1 MQDLKQLIGQSI
13 MESDETRPLFIKNK
27 EKMYKV
33 MIIPLNYCHYN
44 EKNGRISTYISQY
57 LSSGNELQKDN
68 LEAYNQIL
76 EKFIYESNPNALDK
90 TKKNIQLVGQLEP
103 GVVLNDGRIIDG
115 NRRFTAL
122 RKLQAEGKT
131 DIYFKAILLDQSEG
145 IDDKDIKKLELQL
158 QHGKEKPVEYNP
170 IDNLVDINQDLIENK
185 LFTIEEYS
193 QYVNKPVGD
202 VKKMVKRSVLMN
214 QFLQYINAEKQ
225 YYIARDWEF
234 DTIFQDILNI
244 IERQLKGID
253 VITILDAKSDNK
265 SEVQE
270 YLRIRNTLFT
280 TALSGRMLKTN
291 TQKKQRRSDD
301 LSRYIR
307 DIGKYIIDTDKKD
320 EYLEEMEDFVED
332 IYDTLHD
339 HAQLDLNTLQEVSKD
354 IEGTQQDIVTKGEDY
369 IDSGQLNDVKAK
381 PISILNKVLKNFD
394 YLDYV
399 QLKYM
404 DNETEQ
410 DFLTL
415 YNKLKEEM
423 KKIEEALRV

>member
-1 MQDLKQLIGQSI
+1 MEDLKQLIGKSI
-13 MESDETRPLFIKNK
+13 TETEETRPLSIKNK

-33 MIIPLNYCHYN
+33 MLIPLNYCHYN

-57 LSSGNELQKDN
+57 LSSGNELKKDD
-68 LEAYNQIL
+68 LEAYNQVL
-76 EKFIYESNPNALDK
+76 EQFIYDSNPNALDK

-122 RKLQAEGKT
+122 RKLQAEGRT
-131 DIYFKAILLDQSEG
+131 EYFKAIILDQSEG

-170 IDNLVDINQDLIENK
+170 IDNLVDIYQDIIENK
-185 LFTIEEYS
+185 FFTIEEYS
-193 QYVNKPVGD
+193 KDANKSVGD
-202 VKKMVKRSVLMN
+202 VKKTVKRSVLMN

-225 YYIARDWEF
+225 YYIVRDWEF

-270 YLRIRNTLFT
+270 YLRIRNALFT

-291 TQKKQRRSDD
+291 NPKKQRRSDD

-307 DIGKYIIDTDKKD
+307 DIGKHIIDTDKKD
-320 EYLEEMEDFVED
+320 EYLEEMEDFVDD

-339 HAQLDLNTLQEVSKD
+339 HEQLNLNTLQEVSKD
-354 IEGTQQDIVTKGEDY
+354 IEDTQQDIVTKGEEY
-369 IDSGQLNDVKAK
+369 IDSGQLNDEKTK
-381 PISILNKVLKNFD
+381 PVSIMNKVLKNFD

-404 DNETEQ
+404 DDETEQ

-423 KKIEEALRV
+423 KKIEEALHV

>member
-13 MESDETRPLFIKNK
+13 METDETRPLFIKNK

-33 MIIPLNYCHYN
+33 MIIPLEYCHYN

-57 LSSGNELQKDN
+57 LSSGNELQKDD
-68 LEAYNQIL
+68 LKTYNQVL
-76 EKFIYESNPNALDK
+76 EQFIYDSNPNALDK

-131 DIYFKAILLDQSEG
+131 NIYFKAILLDQTKG

-170 IDNLVDINQDLIENK
+170 IDNLVDIYQDIIENK

-214 QFLQYINAEKQ
+214 QFLHYINAEKQ

-244 IERQLKGID
+244 IERELKGID
-253 VITILDAKSDNK
+253 VITILDAKGDNK

-307 DIGKYIIDTDKKD
+307 DIGKHIIDTDKKD
-320 EYLEEMEDFVED
+320 EYLEEMEDFVDD

-339 HAQLDLNTLQEVSKD
+339 YDQLDLNTLQEVSKD
-354 IEGTQQDIVTKGEDY
+354 IEGPQQDIVTKGEDY
-369 IDSGQLNDVKAK
+369 IDSGQLNDVQTK
-381 PISILNKVLKNFD
+381 PVSIMNKLLKNFD
-394 YLDYV
+394 QLDYV

-410 DFLTL
+410 NFLTL

>member
-1 MQDLKQLIGQSI
+1 MWDLKQLIGQSI
-13 MESDETRPLFIKNK
+13 MKTDETRPLSIKNK
-27 EKMYKV
+27 EKMYNV
-33 MIIPLNYCHYN
+33 MIIPLEYCHYN

-57 LSSGNELQKDN
+57 LSSGNELQKDD
-68 LEAYNQIL
+68 LETYNQVL
-76 EKFIYESNPNALDK
+76 ERFIYESNPNALDK

-170 IDNLVDINQDLIENK
+170 IDNLVDIYQDIIENK
-185 LFTIEEYS
+185 LFTIEEYRK
-193 QYVNKPVGD
+193 YVNKSEGE

-214 QFLQYINAEKQ
+214 QFLHYINAEKQ

-234 DTIFQDILNI
+234 DTIFQDILTI
-244 IERQLKGID
+244 IERELKGID
-253 VITILDAKSDNK
+253 VITILDAKSKNR

-270 YLRIRNTLFT
+270 YLRIRNALFT
-280 TALSGRMLKTN
+280 TAFSGRMLKTN
-291 TQKKQRRSDD
+291 TQTKQSSDD

-307 DIGKYIIDTDKKD
+307 NIGKHIIDTDKKD
-320 EYLEEMEDFVED
+320 EYLEEMEDVVDEM
-332 IYDTLHD
+332 YDTLHD
-339 HAQLDLNTLQEVSKD
+339 YDQLDLETIQKVSKD
-354 IEGTQQDIVTKGEDY
+354 IEDKQQDVIIKGDDY
-369 IDSGQLNDVKAK
+369 IQSGQLNDAQTK
-381 PISILNKVLKNFD
+381 PVTIIDKVLKNFD
-394 YLDYV
+394 QLDYA

-404 DNETEQ
+404 DDETEQ
-410 DFLTL
+410 NFLKL
-415 YNKLKEEM
+415 YNKLKVEM
-423 KKIEEALRV
+423 EKIEAALHV

>member
-13 MESDETRPLFIKNK
+13 METDETRPLLIKNK

-57 LSSGNELQKDN
+57 LSSGNDLQKED
-68 LEAYNQIL
+68 LEAYNQVL
-76 EKFIYESNPNALDK
+76 EQFIYDSNPNALDK
-90 TKKNIQLVGQLEP
+90 TKKNIHLVGQLEP

-122 RKLQAEGKT
+122 RKLQAEGKP

-170 IDNLVDINQDLIENK
+170 IDNLVDIYQDIIENK

-193 QYVNKPVGD
+193 QYVNKSVGE

-234 DTIFQDILNI
+234 DTIFQDILTI

-253 VITILDAKSDNK
+253 VITVLDAKSDNR

-280 TALSGRMLKTN
+280 TAFSGRMLKTN
-291 TQKKQRRSDD
+291 TQTKQSSDD

-307 DIGKYIIDTDKKD
+307 NIGKHIIDTDKKD
-320 EYLEEMEDFVED
+320 DYLEEMEDVVDEM
-332 IYDTLHD
+332 YDTLHD
-339 HAQLDLNTLQEVSKD
+339 YDQLDLDTIQKVSKD
-354 IEGTQQDIVTKGEDY
+354 IEDKQQDVIIKGDDY
-369 IDSGQLNDVKAK
+369 IQNGQLNDAQTK
-381 PISILNKVLKNFD
+381 PVTIMDKVLKNFD
-394 YLDYV
+394 QLDYV

-404 DNETEQ
+404 DDETEQ
-410 DFLTL
+410 NFLTL
-415 YNKLKEEM
+415 YKKLKTEM
-423 KKIEEALRV
+423 EKIEVALRV

>member
-1 MQDLKQLIGQSI
+1 MYDLKQLIGQSI
-13 MESDETRPLFIKNK
+13 METDETRPLVIKKK

-33 MIIPLNYCHYN
+33 MIIPLEYCHYN

-57 LSSGNELQKDN
+57 LSSGNELQKDD
-68 LEAYNQIL
+68 LEAYNQVL
-76 EKFIYESNPNALDK
+76 EKFIYDSNPNALDK

-145 IDDKDIKKLELQL
+145 IDAKDIKKLELQL

-170 IDNLVDINQDLIENK
+170 IDNLVDIYQDIIENK

-193 QYVNKPVGD
+193 KYVNKPIGD

-253 VITILDAKSDNK
+253 VITILDAKSNNK

-291 TQKKQRRSDD
+291 NQKKKSDD

-307 DIGKYIIDTDKKD
+307 EIGKHIIDTDKKD
-320 EYLEEMEDFVED
+320 EYLEEMEDLVDEM
-332 IYDTLHD
+332 YDTLHD
-339 HAQLDLNTLQEVSKD
+339 YSQLDLNTIQEISKD
-354 IEGTQQDIVTKGEDY
+354 IEGMQLDIVTKGEDY
-369 IDSGQLNDVKAK
+369 IENGQLNDVQTK
-381 PISILNKVLKNFD
+381 PITIMKKVLNNFEV
-394 YLDYV
+394 LDYV

-404 DNETEQ
+404 DDKTEQ
-410 DFLTL
+410 NFLTL
-415 YNKLKEEM
+415 YNKLKAEM
-423 KKIEEALRV
+423 EKIEEALRV

>member
-1 MQDLKQLIGQSI
+1 MQDLKKLIGQSI
-13 MESDETRPLFIKNK
+13 MKTKETRPLLIKT
-27 EKMYKV
+27 EVKMYDV
-33 MIIPLNYCHYN
+33 MTIPLEYCHYN

-57 LSSGNELQKDN
+57 LSSGNKFEKDD
-68 LEAYNQIL
+68 LEAYNQVL
-76 EKFIYESNPNALDK
+76 ERFIYESNPNALEK
-90 TKKNIQLVGQLEP
+90 TKKNIDLVGQLEP

-122 RKLQAEGKT
+122 RKLQAEGKM
-131 DIYFKAILLDQSEG
+131 DIFFNAIILDQTDG
-145 IDDKDIKKLELQL
+145 IDDKDIKKLELRL

-170 IDNLVDINQDLIENK
+170 IDNLVDIYQDIIENK
-185 LFTIEEYS
+185 LFTIKEYS
-193 QYVNKPVGD
+193 KYVNKSEVD

-225 YYIARDWEF
+225 YYLARDWEF

-253 VITILDAKSDNK
+253 VITILDAKSDK
-265 SEVQE
+265 SEIQE

-291 TQKKQRRSDD
+291 NQNKQRRSDD

-307 DIGKYIIDTDKKD
+307 DIGKYIIDTDRKD
-320 EYLEEMEDFVED
+320 NYLEEMEDFVDD

-339 HAQLDLNTLQEVSKD
+339 FNLIDYNTLPEVSKD
-354 IEGTQQDIVTKGEDY
+354 LEGAQLDIVTKGDEY
-369 IDSGQLNDVKAK
+369 IDNGQVTDVQTK
-381 PISILNKVLKNFD
+381 PVSIMNKVLKSFD
-394 YLDYV
+394 QLDYV

-415 YNKLKEEM
+415 YNKLKDEM
-423 KKIEEALRV
+423 KKIQEALRV

>member
-1 MQDLKQLIGQSI
+1 MQDLKKLIGQSI
-13 MESDETRPLFIKNK
+13 METDETRPLFIKNK

-33 MIIPLNYCHYN
+33 LIIPLDLCHYN
-44 EKNGRISTYISQY
+44 DNNGRISTYISKH
-57 LSSGNELQKDN
+57 LFSGGKLEKND
-68 LEAYNQIL
+68 LEAYNKVL
-76 EKFIYESNPNALDK
+76 ERFIYDSNPNALDK

-122 RKLQAEGKT
+122 RKLKAEGAK

-170 IDNLVDINQDLIENK
+170 IDNLVDIFRDLVENK
-185 LFTIEEYS
+185 LFTIEEYV
-193 QYVNKPVGD
+193 QYVNKPISD
-202 VKKMVKRSVLMN
+202 VKKMVKRSVLMD

-225 YYIARDWEF
+225 YYIVRDWEF

-291 TQKKQRRSDD
+291 VQTKQRRSDD

-307 DIGKYIIDTDKKD
+307 DIGKHVIDTDKKD
-320 EYLEEMEDFVED
+320 RYLEEMEDFVDD

-339 HAQLDLNTLQEVSKD
+339 HDQLDDKTLQKVSKD
-354 IEGTQQDIVTKGEDY
+354 IESTQQVIVTKGEDY
-369 IDSGQLNDVKAK
+369 IEHGQLTNVQTK
-381 PISILNKVLKNFD
+381 PVTIMNKVLNSFEQ
-394 YLDYV
+394 LDYI

-404 DNETEQ
+404 DNEMEQ

-415 YNKLKEEM
+415 YNKLKAEM
-423 KKIEEALRV
+423 EKIEEALRV

>member
-1 MQDLKQLIGQSI
+1 MWDLKQLIGQSI
-13 MESDETRPLFIKNK
+13 MKTDETRPLSIKNK
-27 EKMYKV
+27 EKMYNV
-33 MIIPLNYCHYN
+33 MIIPLEYCHYN

-57 LSSGNELQKDN
+57 LSSGNELQKDD
-68 LEAYNQIL
+68 LETYNQVL
-76 EKFIYESNPNALDK
+76 ERFIYESNPNALDK

-170 IDNLVDINQDLIENK
+170 IDNLVDIYQDIIENK
-185 LFTIEEYS
+185 LFTIEEYRK
-193 QYVNKPVGD
+193 YVNKSEGE

-214 QFLQYINAEKQ
+214 QFLHYINAEKQ

-234 DTIFQDILNI
+234 DTIFQDILTI
-244 IERQLKGID
+244 IERELKGID
-253 VITILDAKSDNK
+253 VITILDAKSKNR

-270 YLRIRNTLFT
+270 YLRIRNALFT
-280 TALSGRMLKTN
+280 TAFSGRMLKTN
-291 TQKKQRRSDD
+291 TQTKQSSDD

-307 DIGKYIIDTDKKD
+307 NIGKHIIDTDKKD
-320 EYLEEMEDFVED
+320 EYLEEMEDVVDEM
-332 IYDTLHD
+332 YDTLHD
-339 HAQLDLNTLQEVSKD
+339 YDQLDLETIQKVSKD
-354 IEGTQQDIVTKGEDY
+354 IEDKQQDVIIKGDDY
-369 IDSGQLNDVKAK
+369 IQSGQLNDAQTK
-381 PISILNKVLKNFD
+381 PVTIIDKVLKNFD
-394 YLDYV
+394 QLDYA

-404 DNETEQ
+404 DDETEQ
-410 DFLTL
+410 NFLTL
-415 YNKLKEEM
+415 YNKLKAEM
-423 KKIEEALRV
+423 EKIEAALHV

>member
-1 MQDLKQLIGQSI
+1 MQDLKQLIGKSI
-13 MESDETRPLFIKNK
+13 MATDETRPLVIKTK
-27 EKMYKV
+27 EKMYNV
-33 MIIPLNYCHYN
+33 MIIPLEYCHYN

-57 LSSGNELQKDN
+57 LSNGNELKKDD
-68 LEAYNQIL
+68 LEAYNKVL
-76 EKFIYESNPNALDK
+76 EQFIYDSNPNALDK

-145 IDDKDIKKLELQL
+145 IDAKDIKKLELKL
-158 QHGKEKPVEYNP
+158 QHGKERPVEYNP
-170 IDNLVDINQDLIENK
+170 IDNLVDIYQDIIENK

-193 QYVNKPVGD
+193 QHVNKPDGD
-202 VKKMVKRSVLMN
+202 VKKTVKRSVLMN

-234 DTIFQDILNI
+234 DTILQDILNI
-244 IERQLKGID
+244 IERQLRGID
-253 VITILDAKSDNK
+253 VITILDAKSENK

-307 DIGKYIIDTDKKD
+307 EIGKHIMDTDKKD
-320 EYLEEMEDFVED
+320 EYLEEMEDLVDEM
-332 IYDTLHD
+332 YDTLHD
-339 HAQLDLNTLQEVSKD
+339 YDQLDLNTIKEISKD
-354 IEGTQQDIVTKGEDY
+354 IEDMQVDIVTKGEEY
-369 IDSGQLNDVKAK
+369 IENGQLNDAQTK
-381 PISILNKVLKNFD
+381 PVTIMKKVLNNFEV
-394 YLDYV
+394 LDYV

-404 DNETEQ
+404 DEETEQ
-410 DFLTL
+410 DFITL
-415 YNKLKEEM
+415 YNKLKAEM
-423 KKIEEALRV
+423 KKVEEALRV

>member
-13 MESDETRPLFIKNK
+13 METDETRPLFIKNK

-33 MIIPLNYCHYN
+33 MIIPLEYCHYN

-57 LSSGNELQKDN
+57 LSSGNELQKDDVKTFN
-68 LEAYNQIL
+68 QVLEQ
-76 EKFIYESNPNALDK
+76 FIYDSNPNALDK

-170 IDNLVDINQDLIENK
+170 IDNLVDIYQDIIENK

-202 VKKMVKRSVLMN
+202 VKKIVKRSVLMN

-265 SEVQE
+265 TEVQE

-280 TALSGRMLKTN
+280 TALSGRMLKTK

-307 DIGKYIIDTDKKD
+307 DIGKHIIDTDKKD
-320 EYLEEMEDFVED
+320 EYLEEMEDFVDD

-339 HAQLDLNTLQEVSKD
+339 YDQLDLNTLQEVSKD

-369 IDSGQLNDVKAK
+369 IDSGQLNDVQTK
-381 PISILNKVLKNFD
+381 PVSIMNKVLKNFD
-394 YLDYV
+394 QLDYV

-404 DNETEQ
+404 DVETEQ

-415 YNKLKEEM
+415 YNKLKTEM
-423 KKIEEALRV
+423 EKIEEALRV

>member
-1 MQDLKQLIGQSI
+1 MEDLKQLIGKSI
-13 MESDETRPLFIKNK
+13 METEETRPLFIKNK
-27 EKMYKV
+27 EKIYKV
-33 MIIPLNYCHYN
+33 MIIPLEYCHYN

-57 LSSGNELQKDN
+57 LSSGNELQKDD
-68 LEAYNQIL
+68 LEAYNQVL
-76 EKFIYESNPNALDK
+76 EQFIYASNPNALDK

-170 IDNLVDINQDLIENK
+170 IDNLVDIYQDIIENK
-185 LFTIEEYS
+185 LFTIDEYI

-253 VITILDAKSDNK
+253 VITILDVKRDNK

-270 YLRIRNTLFT
+270 YLRIRDTLFM

-291 TQKKQRRSDD
+291 TQQKQRRSDD

-307 DIGKYIIDTDKKD
+307 DIGKHIIGTDKKD
-320 EYLEEMEDFVED
+320 EYLEEMEDFVDD

-339 HAQLDLNTLQEVSKD
+339 YDQLDLNTLQEVSKN
-354 IEGTQQDIVTKGEDY
+354 IEGTQQEIVVKGEDY
-369 IDSGQLNDVKAK
+369 IENGQLNDAQTK
-381 PISILNKVLKNFD
+381 PVTIMNKVLKSFD
-394 YLDYV
+394 QLDYV
-399 QLKYM
+399 QLKHM
-404 DNETEQ
+404 DDETEQ
-410 DFLTL
+410 NFLTL
-415 YNKLKEEM
+415 YNKLKTEM
-423 KKIEEALRV
+423 EKIEEALRV

>member
-1 MQDLKQLIGQSI
+1 MQNLKQLIGQSSI
-13 MESDETRPLFIKNK
+13 METDETRPLFIKNK

-33 MIIPLNYCHYN
+33 MIIPLEYCHYN

-68 LEAYNQIL
+68 IKAYNQIL
-76 EKFIYESNPNALDK
+76 EQFIYDSNPNALDK

-131 DIYFKAILLDQSEG
+131 NIYFKAILLDQSEG

-170 IDNLVDINQDLIENK
+170 IDNLVDIYQDIIESK
-185 LFTIEEYS
+185 LFSIEEYS
-193 QYVNKPVGD
+193 QYVNKSEGE

-234 DTIFQDILNI
+234 DTIFQDILTI
-244 IERQLKGID
+244 IERRLKGID
-253 VITILDAKSDNK
+253 VINILDAKYDNR

-291 TQKKQRRSDD
+291 TLTKQSSDD

-307 DIGKYIIDTDKKD
+307 NIGKHIIDTDKKD
-320 EYLEEMEDFVED
+320 EYLDEMEDLIDE

-339 HAQLDLNTLQEVSKD
+339 FDQLDLNTIQEVSKD
-354 IEGTQQDIVTKGEDY
+354 IEGTQQDIIKKGEDY
-369 IDSGQLNDVKAK
+369 IESGQLNDVQTK
-381 PISILNKVLKNFD
+381 PVTIMNKVLKNFD
-394 YLDYV
+394 MLDYV

-404 DNETEQ
+404 DDETEQ

-423 KKIEEALRV
+423 GKIEEALRV

>member
-13 MESDETRPLFIKNK
+13 METDETRPLLIKNK

-57 LSSGNELQKDN
+57 LSSGNDLQKED
-68 LEAYNQIL
+68 LEAYNQVL
-76 EKFIYESNPNALDK
+76 EQFIYDSNPNALDK
-90 TKKNIQLVGQLEP
+90 TKKNIHLVGQLEP

-122 RKLQAEGKT
+122 RKLQAEGKP

-170 IDNLVDINQDLIENK
+170 IDNLVDIYQDIIENK

-193 QYVNKPVGD
+193 QYVNKSVGE

-234 DTIFQDILNI
+234 DTIFQDILTI

-253 VITILDAKSDNK
+253 VITVLDAKSDNR

-280 TALSGRMLKTN
+280 TAFSGRMLKTN
-291 TQKKQRRSDD
+291 TQTKQSSDD

-307 DIGKYIIDTDKKD
+307 NIGKHIIDTDKKD
-320 EYLEEMEDFVED
+320 DYLEEMEDVVDEM
-332 IYDTLHD
+332 YDTLHD
-339 HAQLDLNTLQEVSKD
+339 YNQLDLGTIQKVSKD
-354 IEGTQQDIVTKGEDY
+354 IEDKQQDVIIKGDDY
-369 IDSGQLNDVKAK
+369 IQNGQLNDAQTK
-381 PISILNKVLKNFD
+381 PVTIMDKVLKNFD
-394 YLDYV
+394 QLDYV

-404 DNETEQ
+404 DDETEQ
-410 DFLTL
+410 NFLTL
-415 YNKLKEEM
+415 YKKLKTEM
-423 KKIEEALRV
+423 EKIEVALRV

>member
-1 MQDLKQLIGQSI
+1 MQNLKQLIGESI
-13 MESDETRPLFIKNK
+13 MASDETRPLFIKNK

-33 MIIPLNYCHYN
+33 MIIPLEYCHYN

-57 LSSGNELQKDN
+57 LSSGNELQKDD
-68 LEAYNQIL
+68 LEAYNKVL
-76 EKFIYESNPNALDK
+76 EHFIYDSNPNALDK

-170 IDNLVDINQDLIENK
+170 IDNLVDIYQDIIENK
-185 LFTIEEYS
+185 LFTIEEYH
-193 QYVNKPVGD
+193 QYVNKPEAD

-234 DTIFQDILNI
+234 DSIFQDILNI

-253 VITILDAKSDNK
+253 VITILDVKSDNK

-270 YLRIRNTLFT
+270 YLRIRNTLFM

-291 TQKKQRRSDD
+291 TQTKQSSDD

-307 DIGKYIIDTDKKD
+307 NIGKHIIDTDKKD
-320 EYLEEMEDFVED
+320 EYLEGMEDLVDEIFD
-332 IYDTLHD
+332 KLHD
-339 HAQLDLNTLQEVSKD
+339 YEHLDLNTIQAVSKD
-354 IEGTQQDIVTKGEDY
+354 IEDTQQDIVTKGDEY
-369 IDSGQLNDVKAK
+369 IENGQLNDAQTK
-381 PISILNKVLKNFD
+381 PVTIMNKVLKNFD
-394 YLDYV
+394 LLDYV

-404 DNETEQ
+404 DDETEK

-415 YNKLKEEM
+415 YNKLKAEM
-423 KKIEEALRV
+423 EKIEGALRV

>member
-1 MQDLKQLIGQSI
+1 MKDLKQLVGKSI
-13 MESDETRPLFIKNK
+13 MVTDEARPLIIKNK
-27 EKMYKV
+27 EKMYNV
-33 MIIPLNYCHYN
+33 MIIPLEYCHYN

-57 LSSGNELQKDN
+57 LSSGHELKKDD
-68 LEAYNQIL
+68 LDAYNRVL
-76 EKFIYESNPNALDK
+76 EQFIYDSNPNALEK
-90 TKKNIQLVGQLEP
+90 TKRNIQVVGQLEP

-122 RKLQAEGKT
+122 RKLHAEGKS
-131 DIYFKAILLDQSEG
+131 DVYFKAILLDQSEG

-170 IDNLVDINQDLIENK
+170 IDNLVDIYQDIIENK

-193 QYVNKPVGD
+193 HYVNKSVGD

-214 QFLQYINAEKQ
+214 QFLQFINAEKQ
-225 YYIARDWEF
+225 YYIARDLEF

-244 IERQLKGID
+244 IERQLKGINI
-253 VITILDAKSDNK
+253 ITILDAKSENK

-270 YLRIRNTLFT
+270 YLRIRDTLFT

-291 TQKKQRRSDD
+291 TQRRQRRSDD

-307 DIGKYIIDTDKKD
+307 DIGKYIIDTDKKE

-332 IYDTLHD
+332 MFDTLHEYG
-339 HAQLDLNTLQEVSKD
+339 QIDLTTIQEVSKD
-354 IEGTQQDIVTKGEDY
+354 IEVTQEDIVTIGEDY
-369 IDSGQLNDVKAK
+369 IESGQLNDVQAK
-381 PISILNKVLKNFD
+381 PVTIMNKVLKD
-394 YLDYV
+394 IDLLDYV

-404 DNETEQ
+404 DDETEQ

-415 YNKLKEEM
+415 YNKLKAEM
-423 KKIEEALRV
+423 EKIEEALRV